1 MREPKVGE
9 IWLAAIPLLSCK
21 EDGSFDAVF
30 QIRPFLIVDNGK
42 GVMVEENP
50 DYLASKITTK
60 ENRISK
66 LKEIKNWEELGLNQK
81 SFVRIEIPERLERNQ
96 LINKIAVVPDEQ
108 FIEFYKEII
117 SLFNIDI
124 MQSVLDGDM
133 VCQ

>member
-117 SLFNIDI
+117 SVFNIDI